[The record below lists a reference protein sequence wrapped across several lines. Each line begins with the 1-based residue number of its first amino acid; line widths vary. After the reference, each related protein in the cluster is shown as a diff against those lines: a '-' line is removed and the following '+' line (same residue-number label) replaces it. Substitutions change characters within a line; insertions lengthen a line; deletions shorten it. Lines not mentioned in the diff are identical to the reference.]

1 MGEECCN
8 NKYSFLADSFI
19 LIFLFENSH
28 YMEITPVFKEKTK
41 NKIIYPRINIYYY
54 SIPDVLGM

>member
-1 MGEECCN
+1 
-8 NKYSFLADSFI
+8 LADSFI

-28 YMEITPVFKEKTK
+28 YMEITPVYKEKTK

-54 SIPDVLGM
+54 STPTQRLFRFSINQIVGLFF

>member
-1 MGEECCN
+1 
-8 NKYSFLADSFI
+8 LADSFI

-41 NKIIYPRINIYYY
+41 NKIIYPRMNIY
-54 SIPDVLGM
+54 